1 MRTHANWLSRVVMM
15 VTLGLVFAS
24 APLAQTTTSVDTRNF
39 EVITVDG
46 NKLIFKDERGTHEL
60 TVPADFRFTVDG
72 KKMAVGE
79 LKPGMK
85 GTATVTT
92 TTTIRPVVIT
102 EVREAE
108 VLRASDLSVS
118 IRQGNESRRWTQGD
132 LDKQGI
138 QIYRDGKAVRT
149 ADLKRGDK
157 LTATIVTS
165 GAPVV
170 LTEQEVQAALSDAP
184 AAAAPAEPA
193 KMAAATPAQPAPAA
207 APTAAPTPP
216 PATTPPAPTPPAASG
231 ISTTWWLI
239 IAILIGVILFVFM
252 RRKKQE

>member
-102 EVREAE
+102 EVREAGKP
-108 VLRASDLSVS
+108 SDVT
-118 IRQGNESRRWTQGD
+118 G
-132 LDKQGI
+132 
-138 QIYRDGKAVRT
+138 YR
-149 ADLKRGDK
+149 
-157 LTATIVTS
+157 
-165 GAPVV
+165 
-170 LTEQEVQAALSDAP
+170 
-184 AAAAPAEPA
+184 
-193 KMAAATPAQPAPAA
+193 
-207 APTAAPTPP
+207 
-216 PATTPPAPTPPAASG
+216 
-231 ISTTWWLI
+231 
-239 IAILIGVILFVFM
+239 
-252 RRKKQE
+252 

>member
-1 MRTHANWLSRVVMM
+1 MM

-118 IRQGNESRRWTQGD
+118 IRQGTETRRWTQGE
-132 LDKQGI
+132 LDKKGI
-138 QIYRDGKAVRT
+138 QIYKDGKPVRT

-157 LTATIVTS
+157 LTALIVTQ

-170 LTEQEVQAALSDAP
+170 LTEQEVQATLAE
-184 AAAAPAEPA
+184 APAEPA
-193 KMAAATPAQPAPAA
+193 KMAAATPPAGTAPAA
-207 APTAAPTPP
+207 ADSKAAAPAGAMAPAAPT
-216 PATTPPAPTPPAASG
+216 APAAGMS
-231 ISTTWWLI
+231 STWYWI
-239 IAILIGVILFVFM
+239 IAIVVAILLFLFLR
-252 RRKKQE
+252 RRKE